1 MSGAAYI
8 SFTDGI
14 GSAQLDNGT
23 TAVAGGYGS
32 HFVNWTSESTPIG
45 VAKNALATGQRVMF
59 TFRTDYTAEFELQEI
74 PNANT
79 TILDRLI
86 AWLLSG
92 GQVSVTCG
100 DSTSAVYAT
109 CGLAEGATPVKKL
122 FDKVNMTWSLKLKL
136 VNLAGSPGPMT
147 ALYP

>member
-1 MSGAAYI
+1 MSG
-8 SFTDGI
+8 STLNFTDGI
-14 GSAQLDNGT
+14 GAAQLDNGMT
-23 TAVAGGYGS
+23 GVAGGYGS
-32 HFVNWTSESTPIG
+32 HFVNWTSETTPSG
-45 VAKNALATGQRVMF
+45 DAKYALATGQRVMF

-79 TILDRLI
+79 AILDRLI

-109 CGLAEGATPVKKL
+109 CGLAEGSTPQKKL
-122 FDKVNMTWSLKLKL
+122 FDNINMTWSVKMKL
-136 VNLAGSPGPMT
+136 VNLAGSPVPMT

>member
-1 MSGAAYI
+1 MSGAAYL

-14 GSAQLDNGT
+14 GAAQLDNGL

-45 VAKNALATGQRVMF
+45 PAKYALGTGARAMF

-79 TILDRLI
+79 AILDRLI
-86 AWLLSG
+86 AWLLGG
-92 GQVSVTCG
+92 GQCSVTCG
-100 DSTSAVYAT
+100 DSTAAVYAS
-109 CGLAEGATPVKKL
+109 CGLAEGNTPKKKL
-122 FDKVNMTWSLKLKL
+122 FSKQDMTWSLTLKL
-136 VNLAGSPGPMT
+136 VNLAGSPVPMT
-147 ALYP
+147 AIYP